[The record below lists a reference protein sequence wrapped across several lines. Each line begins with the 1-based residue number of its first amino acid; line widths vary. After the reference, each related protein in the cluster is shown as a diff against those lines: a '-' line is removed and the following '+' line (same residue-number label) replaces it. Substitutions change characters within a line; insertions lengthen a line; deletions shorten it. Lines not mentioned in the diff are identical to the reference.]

1 MRRVILKISGE
12 SLKAYKTYGFDENT
26 VLSIIKQIKEAIK
39 ENIELVLLL
48 GGGNILRGKDLES
61 IDKYKADEIG
71 MLSTVI
77 NGLYFSEM
85 LKNNGVDTSI
95 YGSFE
100 ITDIVKLFNKDAIIN
115 DLKNKKVVILVG
127 GTGHPYFTTD
137 SGVVLRGIELNCDE
151 VILAKSIDAVYD
163 SDPAINKNA
172 KRYDKITFDEIIEKK
187 LRVIDLTSATLC
199 NDNNMPIRIFLSNG
213 ENNILRVIKGED
225 IGTLITV

>member
-12 SLKAYKTYGFDENT
+12 SLKSNKPYGFDDNT
-26 VLSIIKQIKEAIK
+26 INLIINQIKEAIK
-39 ENIELVLLL
+39 FDIQLVLLV
-48 GGGNILRGKDLES
+48 GGGNIFRGKDLAS

-85 LKNNGVDTSI
+85 LKNNKIDNKI

-100 ITDIVKLFNKDAIIN
+100 ITDIVKLFNKNEIIN
-115 DLKNKKVVILVG
+115 DLENNKIVILVG

-137 SGVVLRGIELNCDE
+137 TGVVLRGIELNCDE

-172 KRYDKITFDEIIEKK
+172 KKYDTITFDEILEKK
-187 LRVIDLTSATLC
+187 LGVIDLTSAVLC
-199 NDNNMPIRIFLSNG
+199 SENNMPIRIFLSTG
-213 ENNILRVIKGED
+213 ENNILKVIKGEN